1 MYGGTS
7 QRLQPVDSVHV
18 PGAATQPDDPPT
30 TPPPVDCAVFIETDP
45 GSRKNC
51 QRLVA
56 GRNAVGQAVF
66 SS

>member
-18 PGAATQPDDPPT
+18 PGAGTQPDEPPT
-30 TPPPVDCAVFIETDP
+30 TSPPIDRAVLIETDP

-56 GRNAVGQAVF
+56 GRNAVGQTVF